1 VSEEYRTLA
10 ESMPILVWT
19 AAPDGALDY
28 GNQVLADY
36 IGAPST
42 EVYGTG
48 WHKFIFPDDVERL
61 ASAWA
66 TSIATG
72 APLEVEYRLRRHDG
86 VYQWFLIRAL
96 PMRDS
101 SGAVVKWFGTCTDV
115 DALKTAQQE
124 ATQRATFAQQLIGIV
139 SHDLR
144 NPVTAIL
151 LGVQSL
157 LRLDQQDERTTRGLA
172 RVHSAAERVS
182 RMIRD
187 LLDFTQ
193 ARLRGGIPIQ
203 RQPID
208 LLTIVRQSVDEVK
221 TASPRRCINVRSS
234 GDTTGSWDPDRIAQ
248 VITNLVT
255 NAQQYGPP
263 DGCVDVEV
271 IADESHVRLCV
282 HNEGEPIPPEQL
294 ARIFEPLERGTKSDP
309 GIRNIGLGLFIV
321 DHIVK
326 AHGGRV
332 EVRSEAGEGTTF
344 TVTLPRA

>member
-1 VSEEYRTLA
+1 
-10 ESMPILVWT
+10 
-19 AAPDGALDY
+19 
-28 GNQVLADY
+28 
-36 IGAPST
+36 
-42 EVYGTG
+42 
-48 WHKFIFPDDVERL
+48 
-61 ASAWA
+61 
-66 TSIATG
+66 
-72 APLEVEYRLRRHDG
+72 
-86 VYQWFLIRAL
+86 
-96 PMRDS
+96 
-101 SGAVVKWFGTCTDV
+101 
-115 DALKTAQQE
+115 
-124 ATQRATFAQQLIGIV
+124 
-139 SHDLR
+139 
-144 NPVTAIL
+144 
-151 LGVQSL
+151 
-157 LRLDQQDERTTRGLA
+157 
-172 RVHSAAERVS
+172 
-182 RMIRD
+182 MIRD

-203 RQPID
+203 RRMVD

-255 NAQQYGPP
+255 NALQYGPP
-263 DGCVDVEV
+263 NGCVDVEV

-294 ARIFEPLERGTKSDP
+294 ARIFEPLERGAKSDP

-344 TVTLPRA
+344 TVTLPRE